1 MYHVY
6 SHCTGHRRYLR
17 TEFTGSR
24 YQCEKFIRD
33 AARAGRPTHFMFV
46 SKLDYEAAT
55 RRYE

>member
-6 SHCTGHRRYLR
+6 SHCMGHCRYLR

-33 AARAGRPTHFMFV
+33 AARQGRPTHFMFV

>member
-6 SHCTGHRRYLR
+6 AHCFGNCRYLK
-17 TEFTGSR
+17 TVFTGSR
-24 YQCEKFIRD
+24 YQCGKFIRD